1 MTEEETLI
9 RQAVTDEANQAVD
22 AATVLAGLREARP
35 KRRRT
40 GMLVAVAG
48 FAVAAAVVAV
58 VVPLTASREATP
70 VPPASAPNKP
80 VPVTAENIL
89 LVGLDEVDNTDTI
102 ILVRHNADGTFRAV
116 SIPRDTY
123 VDIPGQGQ
131 HKISSAYPRGAADGM
146 KSLVGA
152 VQELTGV
159 TVNHYAAV
167 KMADFVRL
175 ADAVGGVEV
184 CLKGAVKDTLSNA
197 NFPAGKQTLAGDA
210 LLAFLRQRHGLPNGD
225 LDRVVRA
232 QVFLRSLVNKVAGS
246 TNLPALVEAVKQT
259 VRVDPGWDLVEFAN
273 QVASGATTVSGTIP
287 YANGA
292 KQTNEGDVIA
302 VDPAKVKDF
311 TGKFLA
317 GSGSPAQDATCVW

>member
-1 MTEEETLI
+1 MLI

-22 AATVLAGLREARP
+22 AATVLVRLREGRP
-35 KRRRT
+35 KPRRT

-58 VVPLTASREATP
+58 VVPLTASREAAP
-70 VPPASAPNKP
+70 VPPASAPNQP
-80 VPVTAENIL
+80 VPVTEQNIL
-89 LVGLDEVDNTDTI
+89 LVGLDEANYTDTI
-102 ILVRHNADGTFRAV
+102 ILVRHSADGSFRAL

-131 HKISSAYPRGAADGM
+131 HKINSAYARGAANGM
-146 KSLVGA
+146 KTLVA
-152 VQELTGV
+152 TVQELTGV

-167 KMADFVRL
+167 KMADFAKL

-184 CLKGAVKDTLSNA
+184 CLKTATKDAYSNA
-197 NFPAGKQTLAGDA
+197 NLPAGKQTLTGDS

-232 QVFLRSLVNKVAGS
+232 QVFLRALVNKVAGS
-246 TNLPALVEAVKQT
+246 KNLPALVEAVKNT
-259 VRVDPGWDLVEFAN
+259 VQVDPAWNVVEFAN
-273 QVASGATTVSGTIP
+273 QVATGATAVSGTIP
-287 YANGA
+287 YADAA
-292 KQTNEGDVIA
+292 KQTPDDGDVIA

-311 TGKFLA
+311 TGKFLSD
-317 GSGSPAQDATCVW
+317 GSGKGPGTQDPTCVW